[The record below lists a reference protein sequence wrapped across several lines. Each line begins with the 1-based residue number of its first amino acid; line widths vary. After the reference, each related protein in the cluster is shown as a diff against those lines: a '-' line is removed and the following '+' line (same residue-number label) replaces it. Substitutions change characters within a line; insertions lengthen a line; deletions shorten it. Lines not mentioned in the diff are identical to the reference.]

1 MIKRLL
7 TATTILLLACSCN
20 SSSELKSWR
29 DENRLPN
36 DVYRVEEVSVVNN
49 PFGND
54 HKHTSRTVYSLD
66 ELGRT
71 EYVTTNSQR
80 TDYYYAGKGLLLDSC
95 VYSDGSKMIFKYSGD
110 KCIELITVDRNGDV
124 SSDVHVTSH
133 TRKGLPI
140 DSSTDGWTT
149 HMEYDN
155 DGRMVSMS
163 LSHNGEV
170 YSKMIYEYN
179 SHGDRISE
187 RETAPNA
194 LIDSSTNVD
203 YDYDYEGDYWVTQR
217 KYKVYD
223 SGDRDLRLLTTRKI
237 FRK

>member
-7 TATTILLLACSCN
+7 TSTAILLLACSCS

-80 TDYYYAGKGLLLDSC
+80 TDYYYAGKSLLLDSC

-179 SHGDRISE
+179 SHGDKISE
-187 RETAPNA
+187 RELVDP
-194 LIDSSTNVD
+194 DRSTPYD